1 MGSRI
6 AFPLGQAGNI
16 PGGGSAAVYLPRG
29 DYTAVVL
36 QNQCSSPG
44 CLRRVPASFG
54 STGLLCLHFAPLT
67 GKEEEIIHL
76 LFQRL
81 HKLRGLD
88 WLWQDVVVQS
98 RSRSELLIKTF
109 QKLIWPPHSTH
120 VIKAPAS
127 QAGTAC
133 P

>member
-1 MGSRI
+1 MPLPSDRLGTFQVVVPQRFIFPVVITPLWSCKI
-6 AFPLGQAGNI
+6 NAAALGVCAVFPL
-16 PGGGSAAVYLPRG
+16 PSAAQV
-29 DYTAVVL
+29 
-36 QNQCSSPG
+36 S
-44 CLRRVPASFG
+44 CLR
-54 STGLLCLHFAPLT
+54 FAPLT

-81 HKLRGLD
+81 HELRGLD
-88 WLWQDVVVQS
+88 WVWQDVVVQS

-109 QKLIWPPHSTH
+109 QKLIRPPHSTR